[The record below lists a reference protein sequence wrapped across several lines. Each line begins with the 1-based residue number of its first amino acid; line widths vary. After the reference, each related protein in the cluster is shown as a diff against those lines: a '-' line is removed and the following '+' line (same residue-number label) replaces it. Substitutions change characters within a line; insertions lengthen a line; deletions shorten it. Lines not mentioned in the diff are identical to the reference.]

1 MLTKTG
7 LRDLFSHYGF
17 HPLKRFGENYLIDA
31 NIKDKIVHEVCV
43 GPGDAVLEIGPG
55 FGALTLDLA
64 ATGAKIYAVE
74 KDKKAYAIFKEMLGD
89 AHPRVRLICADIL
102 DFDLSGIKTKAKI
115 RIIGNLPYYIT
126 TPIIEYIIAH
136 KDRISS
142 AFITVQRE
150 VALRMMAY
158 PGSKEYG
165 SLSCFVQYHTTPVQ
179 LFAIKR
185 TSFYPEPEIDSSLVI
200 RSHLRLPRME
210 VRNCSHPQGR
220 HRRSRVSPQNGEKVA
235 MGFGK
240 GHSACQDSRWRVTV
254 NLQDPARAST
264 LLAWPLDIIDQFLRV
279 YRTTW
284 NGSGRLPAL
293 AHQRRIAVEDRVAAP
308 QTYAR

>member
-185 TSFYPEPEIDSSLVI
+185 TLFYPEPEIDSSF
-200 RSHLRLPRME
+200 LRLDINETPP
-210 VRNCSHPQGR
+210 V
-220 HRRSRVSPQNGEKVA
+220 KVA
-235 MGFGK
+235 DE
-240 GHSACQDSRWRVTV
+240 A
-254 NLQDPARAST
+254 
-264 LLAWPLDIIDQFLRV
+264 LLFKVMRGAF
-279 YRTTW
+279 
-284 NGSGRLPAL
+284 N
-293 AHQRRIAVEDRVAAP
+293 QRRKTILNSLARKEVLDLPKGELAALLDKAGVAATSRP
-308 QTYAR
+308 ESLSLSDFARITNAVSGDSSH